1 MGKRGGVGCHIYMYV
16 WSLNI
21 ALDLTVKKF
30 KVEEALST

>member
-16 WSLNI
+16 WSLTI

-30 KVEEALST
+30 KVKEALST

>member
-1 MGKRGGVGCHIYMYV
+1 MGKRGGVGCQIYMYV
-16 WSLNI
+16 WSLTI

>member
-1 MGKRGGVGCHIYMYV
+1 MGKRGWVGCHIYMYV
-16 WSLNI
+16 WSLTI